1 MSANPIPSAGE
12 LLPGIPH
19 CLAATQYEFRYTH
32 TSRYLLEKWGFELAP
47 GKTIPAMA
55 WAAAMAGF
63 VDSAGK
69 YRSAGF
75 KNETEFMDEISLD
88 DDLNPLYQAVT
99 DALGKVLPKAKLE
112 LVPSSGEKT
121 PREHIRT
128 ARELREDGW
137 LEQVALCDEPRSTV
151 WG

>member
-1 MSANPIPSAGE
+1 MSANPIPQPVAYPRLRIGGNE
-12 LLPGIPH
+12 
-19 CLAATQYEFRYTH
+19 YEFRYTH

-47 GKTIPAMA
+47 GKPIPVMA

-69 YRSAGF
+69 YRSAGL
-75 KNETEFMDEISLD
+75 KNETEFIDEISFD

-112 LVPSSGEKT
+112 LVPSPAENSAS
-121 PREHIRT
+121 IS
-128 ARELREDGW
+128 
-137 LEQVALCDEPRSTV
+137 EQPAK
-151 WG
+151 

>member
-1 MSANPIPSAGE
+1 MSAQPVPQPVAYPRLRIGGNE
-12 LLPGIPH
+12 
-19 CLAATQYEFRYTH
+19 YEFRYTH

-47 GKTIPAMA
+47 GKPIPAMA

-75 KNETEFMDEISLD
+75 KNETEFMDEISLT
-88 DDLNPLYQAVT
+88 DDLTPLYQAVT

-112 LVPSSGEKT
+112 LVPSPAENSASTPEAGEK
-121 PREHIRT
+121 
-128 ARELREDGW
+128 
-137 LEQVALCDEPRSTV
+137 
-151 WG
+151 

>member
-1 MSANPIPSAGE
+1 MSANPIPQPVAYPRLRIGGNE
-12 LLPGIPH
+12 
-19 CLAATQYEFRYTH
+19 YEFRYTH
-32 TSRYLLEKWGFELAP
+32 TSRYLLEKRGFELAP

-63 VDSAGK
+63 VDSVGK

-75 KNETEFMDEISLD
+75 KNETEFMDEIALD

-112 LVPSSGEKT
+112 LVPSPAENSAS
-121 PREHIRT
+121 IS
-128 ARELREDGW
+128 
-137 LEQVALCDEPRSTV
+137 EQPAK
-151 WG
+151 